1 MMPREFGPSL
11 RAVKRQSHRF
21 TSMIP
26 IRSALL
32 LFVAT
37 ATPLLAQP
45 TDTVYADI
53 GSSAIDGRFM
63 KPHAAR
69 VRIYRGDSL
78 VQQWL
83 NELTVGDSAGRPV
96 MRWVTTSEA
105 VPMNPNRPLSVLRQT
120 YDAQTLAPMGFSS
133 TVSNGAFTSLT
144 INGKH
149 VRGRRRTASDTTV
162 IPVDITVDRLGYYSG
177 ASDLVPIAAG
187 LRAGT
192 VMVAP
197 LWSPNSATAEYRVFV
212 THGDTTVNVE
222 GTPVRAVKVDER
234 HRSDR
239 VLVATWYLLRE
250 SPYMVYGEVPL
261 PDGRVQ
267 RMTEVEVPLKRKD
280 NRPEHRDRQ

>member
-1 MMPREFGPSL
+1 MRL
-11 RAVKRQSHRF
+11 
-21 TSMIP
+21 
-26 IRSALL
+26 IRPALL
-32 LFVAT
+32 LLAT
-37 ATPLLAQP
+37 AAGPLQAQRA
-45 TDTVYADI
+45 DTVYAEI

-96 MRWVTTSEA
+96 MRWVTTSEP
-105 VPMNPNRPLSVLRQT
+105 VPMNPSRPLSVLRQT
-120 YDAQTLAPMGFSS
+120 YDAQTLAPLGFSS
-133 TVSNGAFTSLT
+133 TVSNGAFTTLA
-144 INGKH
+144 IHGNR
-149 VRGRRRTASDTTV
+149 VRGRRRTAADTTV
-162 IPVDITVDRLGYYSG
+162 RAVDVTVDRMGYYSG

-187 LRAGT
+187 LRRGT

-197 LWSPNSATAEYRVFV
+197 LWNPNATAAEYRVFV
-212 THGDTTVNVE
+212 THGDTMVNVE
-222 GTPVRAVKVDER
+222 ETPVRAVKVDER
-234 HRSDR
+234 RRSDR

-267 RMTEVEVPLKRKD
+267 RMTEVEVPPR
-280 NRPEHRDRQ
+280 R